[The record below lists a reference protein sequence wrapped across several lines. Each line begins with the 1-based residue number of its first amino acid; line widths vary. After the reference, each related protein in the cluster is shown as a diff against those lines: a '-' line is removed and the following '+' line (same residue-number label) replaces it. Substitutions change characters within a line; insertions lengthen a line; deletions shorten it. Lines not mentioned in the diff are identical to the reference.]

1 MKVYGIPNCDTVKKS
16 LTWLKENGIE
26 YEFHDFK
33 KLGIAEQKLKEW
45 ASQTGWEPL
54 VNKKGLTWRNLDQQV
69 KDSVISD
76 KAAFALMQEKT
87 SVIKRPVL
95 ETNGKILLGFDED
108 AYKKQF
114 LINQVIE

>member
-1 MKVYGIPNCDTVKKS
+1 MKVYGIPNCGTVKKA
-16 LTWLKENGIE
+16 LTWLKENGVE

-33 KLGIAEQKLKEW
+33 KLEITESKLEEW
-45 ASQTGWEPL
+45 ASKIGWEPL
-54 VNKKGLTWRNLDQQV
+54 INKKGLTWRNLDQQI
-69 KDSVISD
+69 KDSVTSD
-76 KAAFALMQEKT
+76 KAAFAVMQEKT

-114 LINQVIE
+114 LNNPIIE